1 MSLVYP
7 FAPNAVIQS
16 TNTAVQRTNANISHK
31 HSNRGVMASVEAQ
44 IRSELDPQSRLTSL
58 FSRTSKD
65 RIPPGSVL
73 SIETYQNATKTS
85 SSAFSG
91 VLIAIRRRGL
101 STSFVVRNIVS
112 KLGVEVRFNLYS
124 PLLKDIKI
132 VQRAI
137 AGKNDKKG
145 GLRRTRRA
153 KLYYLRNDDRKLAG
167 ISKSVAALRTR
178 EEAKRVALATGRRPT
193 VKDRT

>member
-1 MSLVYP
+1 M
-7 FAPNAVIQS
+7 
-16 TNTAVQRTNANISHK
+16 
-31 HSNRGVMASVEAQ
+31 
-44 IRSELDPQSRLTSL
+44 
-58 FSRTSKD
+58 
-65 RIPPGSVL
+65 
-73 SIETYQNATKTS
+73 
-85 SSAFSG
+85 
-91 VLIAIRRRGL
+91 
-101 STSFVVRNIVS
+101 VRNIVS

-132 VQRAI
+132 VQRAT

-153 KLYYLRNDDRKLAG
+153 KLYYLRSDDRKLAG